1 MTATTP
7 SSARRYFDRR
17 YREAGS
23 PARAAAGKAYLKSDL
38 RF

>member
-1 MTATTP
+1 MTP
-7 SSARRYFDRR
+7 STPTAARRFFERR
-17 YREAGS
+17 HRAAGS